1 VRRGSRRF
9 ATGGV
14 QLLAGEPR
22 SFLVAERPLGQRL
35 LKRTV
40 TEVHRQSVLDHFE
53 VALGRLARV
62 TVPRAADQILIQR
75 KVDLACR

>member
-1 VRRGSRRF
+1 
-9 ATGGV
+9 
-14 QLLAGEPR
+14 
-22 SFLVAERPLGQRL
+22 
-35 LKRTV
+35 
-40 TEVHRQSVLDHFE
+40 VLDHFE